1 MYIKKIIIK
10 NFKCFKDFSF
20 EPNKYM
26 NILVGDNNEG
36 KSTIL
41 EAIHLCL
48 TGIFR
53 GKYLRNNL
61 TQDIFNNEIVN
72 NYIEEVR
79 INKNI
84 TLPEML
90 IELYFEEA
98 DPILNGMENSQNK
111 NEACISLCVK
121 FDARY
126 QEEYQILKEKEEI
139 VTLPIEYYK
148 IDWKNSADKDITA
161 RTIPIKSI
169 LIDTS
174 DSNNRNGSDNC
185 IARIVKDKL
194 EEKEIIDISQA
205 YRKIRDIFIKDK
217 TIESINARLSEE
229 SHFMNNTI
237 EIDVEMLNR
246 NDWEKA
252 IITKI
257 NEIPFDYIGKG
268 EQSSLKIELSLTNK
282 RTENSGILLIEE
294 PENHLTHAKLNK
306 LINDISNL
314 GKEKQIFITTHS
326 SFVANKLGIEN
337 LELLNNKLLT
347 KFEKLTEDTR
357 KFFIKKPGYDT
368 LRFLLCKKAILVE
381 GDADE
386 LILQKAYLT
395 KNKKLPIEDEI
406 DVISVGTTFLRFLE
420 LADLL
425 KKETV
430 VVTDN
435 DGDIEVL
442 EKKYKNYIK
451 LNQKEYVKICYDKET
466 HINQGTLKKDNG
478 NFNYDTLEPCMVRVN
493 NLNTLNKILKQGFL
507 TEDELIKYM
516 VNNKTECALE
526 IFESNENINYPRYIE
541 EAIKQ

>member
-20 EPNKYM
+20 ELNKHM

-72 NYIEEVR
+72 NYIEDVE
-79 INKNI
+79 INKNV

-90 IELYFEEA
+90 IELYFEDA

-121 FDARY
+121 FDTRY

-174 DSNNRNGSDNC
+174 DANIRNGSDNC

-205 YRKIRDIFIKDK
+205 YRKIRDIFIKDS
-217 TIESINARLSEE
+217 TIKSINTRLSEE
-229 SHFMNNTI
+229 SHFLDNTI

-257 NEIPFDYIGKG
+257 NEVPFDYIGKG

-282 RTENSGILLIEE
+282 RAENSGILLIEE
-294 PENHLTHAKLNK
+294 PENHLTYAKLNK
-306 LINDISNL
+306 LINDISKL

-347 KFEKLTEDTR
+347 KFENLTEDTK

-386 LILQKAYLT
+386 LIIQKAYFD
-395 KNKKLPIEDEI
+395 KHKKLPIEDEI
-406 DVISVGTTFLRFLE
+406 EVISVGTTFLRFLE

-435 DGDIEVL
+435 DGDIEAL

-451 LNQKEYVKICYDKET
+451 LNKKEYVEICYDKET
-466 HINQGTLKKDNG
+466 HINQGMLKKNNG
-478 NFNYDTLEPCMVRVN
+478 NFNYDTLEPCMVRAN
-493 NLNTLNKILKQGFL
+493 NLKTLNKILKQDFQ

-526 IFESNENINYPRYIE
+526 IFESNENINYPIYIE
-541 EAIKQ
+541 EAIK

>member
-1 MYIKKIIIK
+1 MVVNFIINLIDAKTMMYIKKIIIK

-20 EPNKYM
+20 ELNKHM

-72 NYIEEVR
+72 NYIEDIK
-79 INKNI
+79 INKNV

-90 IELYFEEA
+90 IELYFEDA

-121 FDARY
+121 FDTRY

-169 LIDTS
+169 
-174 DSNNRNGSDNC
+174 
-185 IARIVKDKL
+185 
-194 EEKEIIDISQA
+194 
-205 YRKIRDIFIKDK
+205 FIKDS
-217 TIESINARLSEE
+217 TIKSINTRLSEE
-229 SHFMNNTI
+229 SHFLDNTI

-268 EQSSLKIELSLTNK
+268 EQASLKIELSLTNK
-282 RTENSGILLIEE
+282 RAENSGILLIEE
-294 PENHLTHAKLNK
+294 PENHLTYAKLNK
-306 LINDISNL
+306 LINDISKL
-314 GKEKQIFITTHS
+314 EKEKQIFITTHS

-347 KFEKLTEDTR
+347 KFENLTEDTR

-368 LRFLLCKKAILVE
+368 LRFLLCKKAIL
-381 GDADE
+381 
-386 LILQKAYLT
+386 
-395 KNKKLPIEDEI
+395 
-406 DVISVGTTFLRFLE
+406 VGTTFLRFLE

-435 DGDIEVL
+435 DGDIEAL
-442 EKKYKNYIK
+442 EKKYKNYIR
-451 LNQKEYVKICYDKET
+451 LNQKEYVEICYDKET
-466 HINQGTLKKDNG
+466 HQ
-478 NFNYDTLEPCMVRVN
+478 
-493 NLNTLNKILKQGFL
+493 KI
-507 TEDELIKYM
+507 
-516 VNNKTECALE
+516 
-526 IFESNENINYPRYIE
+526 
-541 EAIKQ
+541 

>member
-20 EPNKYM
+20 ELNKHM

-72 NYIEEVR
+72 NYIEDVK
-79 INKNI
+79 INKNV

-90 IELYFEEA
+90 IELYFEDA

-121 FDARY
+121 FDTRY
-126 QEEYQILKEKEEI
+126 QEEYQILKEKEDI

-174 DSNNRNGSDNC
+174 DANIRNGSDNC

-205 YRKIRDIFIKDK
+205 YRKIRDIFIKDS
-217 TIESINARLSEE
+217 TIKSINTRLSEE
-229 SHFMNNTI
+229 SHFLDNTI

-268 EQSSLKIELSLTNK
+268 EQASLKIELSLTNK
-282 RTENSGILLIEE
+282 RAENSGILLIEE
-294 PENHLTHAKLNK
+294 PENHLTYAKLNK
-306 LINDISNL
+306 LINDISKL

-347 KFEKLTEDTR
+347 KFENLTEDTR

-386 LILQKAYLT
+386 LIIQKAYFD
-395 KNKKLPIEDEI
+395 KHKKLPIEDEI
-406 DVISVGTTFLRFLE
+406 EVISVGTTFLRFLE

-435 DGDIEVL
+435 DGDIETL

-451 LNQKEYVKICYDKET
+451 LNKKEYVEICYDKET
-466 HINQGTLKKDNG
+466 HVNQGMLKKNNG
-478 NFNYDTLEPCMVRVN
+478 NFNYDTLEPCMVRAN
-493 NLNTLNKILKQGFL
+493 NLKTLNKILKQDFQ

-526 IFESNENINYPRYIE
+526 I
-541 EAIKQ
+541 

>member
-20 EPNKYM
+20 ELNKHM

-72 NYIEEVR
+72 NYIEDVK
-79 INKNI
+79 INKHV

-90 IELYFEEA
+90 IELYFEDA

-121 FDARY
+121 FDTRY

-174 DSNNRNGSDNC
+174 DANIRNGSDNC

-205 YRKIRDIFIKDK
+205 YRKIRDIFIKDS
-217 TIESINARLSEE
+217 TIKSINTRLSEE
-229 SHFMNNTI
+229 SHFLDNTI

-282 RTENSGILLIEE
+282 RAENSGILLIEE

-306 LINDISNL
+306 LINDISKL

-347 KFEKLTEDTR
+347 KFENLTEDTR

-368 LRFLLCKKAILVE
+368 LRFLLYKKAILVE

-386 LILQKAYLT
+386 LIIQKAYFD
-395 KNKKLPIEDEI
+395 KHKKLPIEDEI
-406 DVISVGTTFLRFLE
+406 EVISVGTTFLRFLE

-425 KKETV
+425 KRETV

-435 DGDIEVL
+435 DGDIETL

-451 LNQKEYVKICYDKET
+451 LNQKEYVEICYDKET
-466 HINQGTLKKDNG
+466 HINQGTLKKSNG
-478 NFNYDTLEPCMVRVN
+478 NFNYDTLEPCMVRAN
-493 NLNTLNKILKQGFL
+493 NLKTLNKILKQDFQ

-526 IFESNENINYPRYIE
+526 IFESNENINYPIYIE
-541 EAIKQ
+541 EAIK

>member
-20 EPNKYM
+20 ELNKHM

-53 GKYLRNNL
+53 EKYLRNNL

-72 NYIEEVR
+72 NYIEDVK
-79 INKNI
+79 INKNV

-90 IELYFEEA
+90 IELYFEDA

-121 FDARY
+121 FDTRY
-126 QEEYQILKEKEEI
+126 QEEYQILKEKEDI

-174 DSNNRNGSDNC
+174 DANIRNGSDNC

-205 YRKIRDIFIKDK
+205 YRKIRDIFIKDS
-217 TIESINARLSEE
+217 TIKSINTRLSEE
-229 SHFMNNTI
+229 SHFLDNTI

-257 NEIPFDYIGKG
+257 NEVPFDYIGKG

-282 RTENSGILLIEE
+282 RAENSGILLIEE
-294 PENHLTHAKLNK
+294 PENHLTYAKLNK
-306 LINDISNL
+306 LINDISKL

-347 KFEKLTEDTR
+347 KFENLTEDTR

-386 LILQKAYLT
+386 LIIQKAYFD
-395 KNKKLPIEDEI
+395 KHKKLPIEDEI
-406 DVISVGTTFLRFLE
+406 EVISVGTTFLRFLE

-435 DGDIEVL
+435 DGDIEAL

-451 LNQKEYVKICYDKET
+451 LNKKEYVEICYDKET
-466 HINQGTLKKDNG
+466 HVNQGMLKKNNG
-478 NFNYDTLEPCMVRVN
+478 NFNYDTLEPCMVRAN
-493 NLNTLNKILKQGFL
+493 NLKTLNKILKQDFQ

-526 IFESNENINYPRYIE
+526 IFESNENINYPIYIE
-541 EAIKQ
+541 EAIK

>member
-20 EPNKYM
+20 ELNKHM

-72 NYIEEVR
+72 NYIEDVE
-79 INKNI
+79 INKNV

-90 IELYFEEA
+90 IELYFEDA

-121 FDARY
+121 FDTRY

-148 IDWKNSADKDITA
+148 IDWKNSADKDITT

-174 DSNNRNGSDNC
+174 DANIRNGSDNC

-205 YRKIRDIFIKDK
+205 YRKIRDIFIKDS
-217 TIESINARLSEE
+217 TIKSINTRLSEE
-229 SHFMNNTI
+229 SHFLDNTI

-257 NEIPFDYIGKG
+257 NEVPFDYIGKG

-282 RTENSGILLIEE
+282 RAENSGILLIEE
-294 PENHLTHAKLNK
+294 PENHLTYAKLNK
-306 LINDISNL
+306 LINDISKL

-347 KFEKLTEDTR
+347 KFENLTEDTR

-386 LILQKAYLT
+386 LIIQKAYFD
-395 KNKKLPIEDEI
+395 KHKKLPIEDEI
-406 DVISVGTTFLRFLE
+406 EVISVGTTFLRFLE

-435 DGDIEVL
+435 DGDIEAL

-451 LNQKEYVKICYDKET
+451 LNKKEYVEICYDKET
-466 HINQGTLKKDNG
+466 HVNQGMLKKNNG
-478 NFNYDTLEPCMVRVN
+478 NFNYDTLEPCMVRAN
-493 NLNTLNKILKQGFL
+493 NLKTLNKILKQDFQ

-526 IFESNENINYPRYIE
+526 IFESNENINYPIYIE

>member
-20 EPNKYM
+20 ELNKHM

-41 EAIHLCL
+41 EAIHICL

-72 NYIEEVR
+72 NYIEDVK
-79 INKNI
+79 INKNV

-90 IELYFEEA
+90 IELYFEDA

-121 FDARY
+121 FDTRY
-126 QEEYQILKEKEEI
+126 QEEYQILKEKEDI

-174 DSNNRNGSDNC
+174 DANIRNGSDNC

-205 YRKIRDIFIKDK
+205 YRKIRDIFIKDS
-217 TIESINARLSEE
+217 TIKSINTRLSEE
-229 SHFMNNTI
+229 SHFLDNTI

-268 EQSSLKIELSLTNK
+268 EQASLKIELSLTNK
-282 RTENSGILLIEE
+282 RAENSGILLIEE
-294 PENHLTHAKLNK
+294 PENHLTYAKLNK
-306 LINDISNL
+306 LINDISKL

-347 KFEKLTEDTR
+347 KFENLTEDTR

-386 LILQKAYLT
+386 LIIQKAYFD
-395 KNKKLPIEDEI
+395 KHKKLPIEDEI
-406 DVISVGTTFLRFLE
+406 EVISVGTTFLRFLE

-435 DGDIEVL
+435 DGDIETL

-451 LNQKEYVKICYDKET
+451 LNKKEYVEICYDKET
-466 HINQGTLKKDNG
+466 HVNQGMLKKNNG
-478 NFNYDTLEPCMVRVN
+478 NFNYDTLEPCMVRAN
-493 NLNTLNKILKQGFL
+493 NLKTLNKILKQDFQ

-526 IFESNENINYPRYIE
+526 IFESNENINYPIYIE
-541 EAIKQ
+541 EAIK

>member
-20 EPNKYM
+20 ELNKHM

-72 NYIEEVR
+72 NYIEDVE
-79 INKNI
+79 INKNV

-90 IELYFEEA
+90 IELYFEDA

-121 FDARY
+121 FDTRY

-174 DSNNRNGSDNC
+174 DANIRNGSDNC

-194 EEKEIIDISQA
+194 EEKEIIDISQT
-205 YRKIRDIFIKDK
+205 YRKIRDIFIKDS
-217 TIESINARLSEE
+217 TIKSINTRLSEE
-229 SHFMNNTI
+229 SHFLDNTI

-257 NEIPFDYIGKG
+257 NEVPFDYIGKG

-282 RTENSGILLIEE
+282 RAENSGILLIEE
-294 PENHLTHAKLNK
+294 PENHLTYAKLNK
-306 LINDISNL
+306 LINDISKL

-347 KFEKLTEDTR
+347 KFENLTEDTR

-386 LILQKAYLT
+386 LIIQKAYFD
-395 KNKKLPIEDEI
+395 KHKKLPIEDEI
-406 DVISVGTTFLRFLE
+406 EVISVGTTFLRFLE

-435 DGDIEVL
+435 DGDIEAL

-451 LNQKEYVKICYDKET
+451 LNKKEYVEICYDKET
-466 HINQGTLKKDNG
+466 HVNQGMLKKNNG
-478 NFNYDTLEPCMVRVN
+478 NFNYDTLEPCMVRAN
-493 NLNTLNKILKQGFL
+493 NLKTLNKILKQDFQ

-526 IFESNENINYPRYIE
+526 IFESNENINYPIYIE
-541 EAIKQ
+541 ESIK

>member
-1 MYIKKIIIK
+1 MHIKKIIIK
-10 NFKCFKDFSF
+10 NFKCFKLFSF
-20 EPNKYM
+20 EPNKHM

-53 GKYLRNNL
+53 GKYLKNNL

-72 NYIEEVR
+72 KYIEEVK
-79 INKNI
+79 INKNV

-90 IELYFEEA
+90 IELYFENA

-121 FDARY
+121 FDNKY

-169 LIDTS
+169 IIDTS
-174 DSNNRNGSDNC
+174 DSNIRNGSDNC

-205 YRKIRDIFIKDK
+205 YRKIRDIFIKDN
-217 TIESINARLSEE
+217 TIKSINTRLSKE

-282 RTENSGILLIEE
+282 RAENSGILLIEE

-306 LINDISNL
+306 LINDISDL

-347 KFEKLTEDTR
+347 KFENLTEDTR
-357 KFFIKKPGYDT
+357 NFFIKKPGYDT

-386 LILQKAYLT
+386 LIIQKAYFD
-395 KNKKLPIEDEI
+395 KYERLPIEDEK
-406 DVISVGTTFLRFLE
+406 DVISIGTTFLRFLE

-425 KKETV
+425 EKETV

-435 DGDIEVL
+435 DGDIDAL
-442 EKKYKNYIK
+442 EKKYENYIK
-451 LNQKEYVKICYDKET
+451 KNKKQYIKICYDIDT
-466 HINQGTLKKDNG
+466 HINQGGLKSKNG
-478 NFNYDTLEPCMVRVN
+478 NFNYDTLEPCIVRAN
-493 NLNTLNKILKQGFL
+493 NLQTLSKILKKDFQ
-507 TEDELIKYM
+507 TEDDLIKYM
-516 VNNKTECALE
+516 VNNKTECALT
-526 IFESNENINYPRYIE
+526 IFESDIKLNYPTYIE
-541 EAIKQ
+541 EAIK

>member
-20 EPNKYM
+20 ELNKHM

-72 NYIEEVR
+72 NYIEDVK
-79 INKNI
+79 INKNV

-90 IELYFEEA
+90 IELYFEDA

-121 FDARY
+121 FDTRY
-126 QEEYQILKEKEEI
+126 QEEYQILKEKEDI

-174 DSNNRNGSDNC
+174 DANIRNGSDNC

-205 YRKIRDIFIKDK
+205 YRKIRDIFIKDS
-217 TIESINARLSEE
+217 TIKSINTRLSEE
-229 SHFMNNTI
+229 SHFLDNTI

-252 IITKI
+252 IIAKI
-257 NEIPFDYIGKG
+257 NEVPFDYIGKG

-282 RTENSGILLIEE
+282 RAENSGILLIEE
-294 PENHLTHAKLNK
+294 PENHLTYAKLNK
-306 LINDISNL
+306 LINDISKL

-347 KFEKLTEDTR
+347 KFENLTEDTG

-386 LILQKAYLT
+386 LIIQKAYFD
-395 KNKKLPIEDEI
+395 KHKKLPIEDEI
-406 DVISVGTTFLRFLE
+406 EVISVGTTFLRFLE

-435 DGDIEVL
+435 DGDIEAL

-451 LNQKEYVKICYDKET
+451 LNKKEYVEICYDKET
-466 HINQGTLKKDNG
+466 HVNQGMLKKNNG
-478 NFNYDTLEPCMVRVN
+478 NFNYDTLEPCMVRAN
-493 NLNTLNKILKQGFL
+493 NLKTLNKILKQDFQ

-526 IFESNENINYPRYIE
+526 IFESNENINYPIYIE
-541 EAIKQ
+541 EAIK

>member
-20 EPNKYM
+20 ELNKHM

-72 NYIEEVR
+72 NYIEDVK
-79 INKNI
+79 INKHV

-90 IELYFEEA
+90 IELYFEDA

-121 FDARY
+121 FDTRY

-174 DSNNRNGSDNC
+174 DANIRNGSDNC

-205 YRKIRDIFIKDK
+205 YRKIRDIFIKDS
-217 TIESINARLSEE
+217 TIKSINTRLSEE
-229 SHFMNNTI
+229 SHFLDNTI

-282 RTENSGILLIEE
+282 RAENSGILLIEE

-306 LINDISNL
+306 LINDISKL

-347 KFEKLTEDTR
+347 KFENLTEDTR

-386 LILQKAYLT
+386 LIIQKAYFD
-395 KNKKLPIEDEI
+395 KHKKLPIEDEI
-406 DVISVGTTFLRFLE
+406 EVISVGTTFLRFLE

-425 KKETV
+425 KRETV

-435 DGDIEVL
+435 DGDIEAL

-451 LNQKEYVKICYDKET
+451 LNQKEYVEICYDKET
-466 HINQGTLKKDNG
+466 HINQGTLKKSNG
-478 NFNYDTLEPCMVRVN
+478 NFNYDTLEPCMVRAN
-493 NLNTLNKILKQGFL
+493 NLKTLNKILKQDFQ

-526 IFESNENINYPRYIE
+526 IFESNENINYPIYIE
-541 EAIKQ
+541 EAIK

>member
-20 EPNKYM
+20 ELNKHM

-72 NYIEEVR
+72 NYIEDVK
-79 INKNI
+79 INKNV

-90 IELYFEEA
+90 IELYFEDA

-121 FDARY
+121 FDTRY
-126 QEEYQILKEKEEI
+126 QEEYQILKEKEDI
-139 VTLPIEYYK
+139 LTLPIEYYK

-174 DSNNRNGSDNC
+174 DANIRNGSDNC

-205 YRKIRDIFIKDK
+205 YRKIRDIFIKDS
-217 TIESINARLSEE
+217 TIKSINTRLSEE
-229 SHFMNNTI
+229 SHFLDNTI

-268 EQSSLKIELSLTNK
+268 EQASLKIELSLTNK
-282 RTENSGILLIEE
+282 RAENSGILLIEE
-294 PENHLTHAKLNK
+294 PENHLTYAKLNK
-306 LINDISNL
+306 LINDISKL

-347 KFEKLTEDTR
+347 KFENLTEDTR

-386 LILQKAYLT
+386 LIIQKAYFD
-395 KNKKLPIEDEI
+395 KHKKLPIEDEI
-406 DVISVGTTFLRFLE
+406 EVISVGTTFLRFLE

-435 DGDIEVL
+435 DGDIETL

-451 LNQKEYVKICYDKET
+451 LNKKEYVEICYDKET
-466 HINQGTLKKDNG
+466 HVNQGMLKKNNG
-478 NFNYDTLEPCMVRVN
+478 NFNYDTLEPCMVRAN
-493 NLNTLNKILKQGFL
+493 NLKTLNKILKQDFQ

-526 IFESNENINYPRYIE
+526 IFESNENINYPIYIE
-541 EAIKQ
+541 EAIK

>member
-10 NFKCFKDFSF
+10 NFKCFKSFSF
-20 EPNKYM
+20 EPNKHI

-48 TGIFR
+48 TGVFR

-72 NYIEEVR
+72 NYIADVKVNR
-79 INKNI
+79 GV

-98 DPILNGMENSQNK
+98 DPMLNGMENSQNK

-121 FDARY
+121 FDTKY

-148 IDWKNSADKDITA
+148 IDWKNSADKDITS

-174 DSNNRNGSDNC
+174 DSNVRNGSDNC

-205 YRKIRDIFIKDK
+205 YRKVRDIFIKDN
-217 TIESINARLSEE
+217 TIKLINTRLSEE
-229 SHFMNNTI
+229 SHFMDNTI

-282 RTENSGILLIEE
+282 RAEKSGVLLIEE

-337 LELLNNKLLT
+337 LELLNNNLLT
-347 KFEKLTEDTR
+347 KFENLTDDTR
-357 KFFIKKPGYDT
+357 KFFIKKPGYNT

-386 LILQKAYLT
+386 LILQKAYFD
-395 KNKKLPIEDEI
+395 KHKKLPIDDEI
-406 DVISVGTTFLRFLE
+406 DVISVGTTSLRFLE
-420 LADLL
+420 LAGLL
-425 KKETV
+425 RKETV

-435 DGDIEVL
+435 DGDIEAL
-442 EKKYKNYIK
+442 EKKYANYINGNK
-451 LNQKEYVKICYDKET
+451 KQYIKICYDIDT
-466 HINQGTLKKDNG
+466 HINQGELKAKSG
-478 NFNYDTLEPCMVRVN
+478 NFNYDTLEPCMVRAN
-493 NLNTLNKILKQGFL
+493 NLQTLNKILKKNFQ
-507 TEDELIKYM
+507 TEDDLIKYM
-516 VNNKTECALE
+516 VNNKTECALT
-526 IFESNENINYPRYIE
+526 IFESNMNLNYPTYIE
-541 EAIKQ
+541 EAIK

>member
-20 EPNKYM
+20 ELNKHM

-72 NYIEEVR
+72 NYIEDVK
-79 INKNI
+79 INKNV

-90 IELYFEEA
+90 IELYFEDA

-121 FDARY
+121 FDTRY
-126 QEEYQILKEKEEI
+126 QEEYQILKEKEDI

-174 DSNNRNGSDNC
+174 DANIRNGSDNC

-205 YRKIRDIFIKDK
+205 YRKIRDIFIKDS
-217 TIESINARLSEE
+217 TIKSINTRLSEE
-229 SHFMNNTI
+229 SHFLDNTI

-268 EQSSLKIELSLTNK
+268 EQASLKIELSLTNK
-282 RTENSGILLIEE
+282 RAENSGILLIEE
-294 PENHLTHAKLNK
+294 PENHLTYAKLNK
-306 LINDISNL
+306 LINDISKL

-347 KFEKLTEDTR
+347 KFENLTEDTR

-386 LILQKAYLT
+386 LIIQKAYFD
-395 KNKKLPIEDEI
+395 KHKKLPIEDEI
-406 DVISVGTTFLRFLE
+406 EVISVGTTFLRFLE

-425 KKETV
+425 KKEAV

-435 DGDIEVL
+435 DGDIEAL

-451 LNQKEYVKICYDKET
+451 LNKKEYVEICYDKET
-466 HINQGTLKKDNG
+466 HVNQGMLKKNNG
-478 NFNYDTLEPCMVRVN
+478 NFNYDTLEPCMVRAN
-493 NLNTLNKILKQGFL
+493 NLKTLNKILKQDFQ

-526 IFESNENINYPRYIE
+526 IFESNENINYPIYIE
-541 EAIKQ
+541 EAIK

>member
-20 EPNKYM
+20 ELNKHM

-72 NYIEEVR
+72 NYIEDVK
-79 INKNI
+79 INKNV

-90 IELYFEEA
+90 IELYFEDA

-121 FDARY
+121 FDTRY
-126 QEEYQILKEKEEI
+126 QEEYQILKEKEDI

-174 DSNNRNGSDNC
+174 DANIRNESDNC

-205 YRKIRDIFIKDK
+205 YRKIRDIFIKDS
-217 TIESINARLSEE
+217 TIKSINTRLSEE
-229 SHFMNNTI
+229 SHFLDNTI

-257 NEIPFDYIGKG
+257 NEVPFDYIGKG

-282 RTENSGILLIEE
+282 RAENSGILLIEE
-294 PENHLTHAKLNK
+294 PENHLTYAKLNK
-306 LINDISNL
+306 LINDISKL

-347 KFEKLTEDTR
+347 KFENLTEDTR

-386 LILQKAYLT
+386 LIIQKAYFD
-395 KNKKLPIEDEI
+395 KHKKLPIEDEI
-406 DVISVGTTFLRFLE
+406 EVISVGTTFLRFLE

-435 DGDIEVL
+435 DGDIEAL

-451 LNQKEYVKICYDKET
+451 LNKKEYVEICYDKET
-466 HINQGTLKKDNG
+466 HVNQGMLKKNNG
-478 NFNYDTLEPCMVRVN
+478 NFNYDTLEPCMVRAN
-493 NLNTLNKILKQGFL
+493 NLKTLNKILKQDFQ

-526 IFESNENINYPRYIE
+526 IFESNENINYPIYIE
-541 EAIKQ
+541 EAIK

>member
-20 EPNKYM
+20 ELNKHM

-72 NYIEEVR
+72 NYIEDVE
-79 INKNI
+79 INKNV

-90 IELYFEEA
+90 IELYFEDA

-121 FDARY
+121 FDTRY

-148 IDWKNSADKDITA
+148 IDWKNSADKDITT

-174 DSNNRNGSDNC
+174 DANIRNGSDNC

-205 YRKIRDIFIKDK
+205 YRKIRDIFIKDS
-217 TIESINARLSEE
+217 TIKSINTRLSEE
-229 SHFMNNTI
+229 SHFLDNTI

-257 NEIPFDYIGKG
+257 NEVPFDYIGKG

-282 RTENSGILLIEE
+282 RAENSGILLIEE
-294 PENHLTHAKLNK
+294 PENHLTYAKLNK
-306 LINDISNL
+306 LINDISKL

-347 KFEKLTEDTR
+347 KFENLTEDTR

-386 LILQKAYLT
+386 LIIQKAYFD
-395 KNKKLPIEDEI
+395 KHKKLPIEDEI
-406 DVISVGTTFLRFLE
+406 EVISVGTTFLRFLE

-425 KKETV
+425 KKKTV

-435 DGDIEVL
+435 DGDIEAL

-451 LNQKEYVKICYDKET
+451 LNKKEYVEICYDKET
-466 HINQGTLKKDNG
+466 HVNQGMLKKNNG
-478 NFNYDTLEPCMVRVN
+478 NFNYDTLEPCMVRAN
-493 NLNTLNKILKQGFL
+493 NLKTLNKILKQDFQ

-526 IFESNENINYPRYIE
+526 IFESNENINYPIYIE
-541 EAIKQ
+541 EAIK

>member
-1 MYIKKIIIK
+1 MHIKKIIIK
-10 NFKCFKDFSF
+10 NFKCFKLFSF
-20 EPNKYM
+20 EPNKHM

-53 GKYLRNNL
+53 GKYLKNNL

-72 NYIEEVR
+72 KYIEEVK
-79 INKNI
+79 INKNV

-90 IELYFEEA
+90 IELYFENA

-121 FDARY
+121 FDNKY

-169 LIDTS
+169 IIDTS
-174 DSNNRNGSDNC
+174 DSNIRNGSDNC

-205 YRKIRDIFIKDK
+205 YRKIRDIFIKDN
-217 TIESINARLSEE
+217 TIKSINTRLSKE

-246 NDWEKA
+246 NDWEKS

-282 RTENSGILLIEE
+282 RAENSGILLIEE

-306 LINDISNL
+306 LINDISDL

-347 KFEKLTEDTR
+347 KFENLTEDTR
-357 KFFIKKPGYDT
+357 NFFIKKPGYDT

-386 LILQKAYLT
+386 LIIQKAYFD
-395 KNKKLPIEDEI
+395 KYERLPIEDEK
-406 DVISVGTTFLRFLE
+406 DVISIGTTFLRFLE

-425 KKETV
+425 EKETV

-435 DGDIEVL
+435 DGDIDAL
-442 EKKYKNYIK
+442 EKKYENYIK
-451 LNQKEYVKICYDKET
+451 KNKKQYIKICYDIDT
-466 HINQGTLKKDNG
+466 HINQGGLKSKNG
-478 NFNYDTLEPCMVRVN
+478 NFNYDTLEPCLVRAN
-493 NLNTLNKILKQGFL
+493 NLQTLNIILKKDFQ
-507 TEDELIKYM
+507 TKDDLIKYM
-516 VNNKTECALE
+516 VNNKTECALT
-526 IFESNENINYPRYIE
+526 IFESDIKLNYPTYIE
-541 EAIKQ
+541 EAIK

>member
-1 MYIKKIIIK
+1 MYIKKIIIR
-10 NFKCFKDFSF
+10 NFKCFKNFSF
-20 EPNKYM
+20 EPNKHM

-48 TGIFR
+48 TGVFR

-61 TQDIFNNEIVN
+61 TQDIFCNEIVN
-72 NYIEEVR
+72 NYITDVKE
-79 INKNI
+79 NKDA

-90 IELYFEEA
+90 IELYFEDA
-98 DPILNGMENSQNK
+98 DPMLSGMENSQNK
-111 NEACISLCVK
+111 NEACVSLCVK
-121 FDARY
+121 FDNKY

-148 IDWKNSADKDITA
+148 IEWRNSADKDITT

-174 DSNNRNGSDNC
+174 DSNARNGSDNC

-205 YRKIRDIFIKDK
+205 YRKVRDIFIKDD
-217 TIESINARLSEE
+217 TIKSINERLSQE
-229 SHFMNNTI
+229 SHFMDNTI

-257 NEIPFDYIGKG
+257 NTVPFDYIGKG

-282 RTENSGILLIEE
+282 RAENSGILLLEE

-306 LINDISNL
+306 LISDISDF

-326 SFVANKLGIEN
+326 SFVANKLGLEN
-337 LELLNNKLLT
+337 LELINNKLIT
-347 KFEKLTEDTR
+347 KFENLTDDTK
-357 KFFIKKPGYDT
+357 KFFTKKPGYDT
-368 LRFLLCKKAILVE
+368 LRFLLCKKAVLVE

-386 LILQKAYLT
+386 LILQKAYY
-395 KNKKLPIEDEI
+395 NKYNKLPIEDEI

-425 KKETV
+425 EKETIL
-430 VVTDN
+430 VTDN
-435 DGDIEVL
+435 DGDIEAL
-442 EKKYKNYIK
+442 ENKYENYIGK
-451 LNQKEYVKICYDKET
+451 NQKQYIKICYDKVI
-466 HINQGTLKKDNG
+466 HINQGELKSKNG
-478 NFNYDTLEPCMVRVN
+478 NFNYDTLEPCMVRAN
-493 NLNTLNKILKQGFL
+493 SLQTLNTILNENFK
-507 TEDELIKYM
+507 TEDDLIKYM
-516 VNNKTECALE
+516 VNNKTKCALK
-526 IFESNENINYPRYIE
+526 IFESDIILNYPTYIE
-541 EAIKQ
+541 EAIQ

>member
-1 MYIKKIIIK
+1 M
-10 NFKCFKDFSF
+10 
-20 EPNKYM
+20 
-26 NILVGDNNEG
+26 
-36 KSTIL
+36 
-41 EAIHLCL
+41 
-48 TGIFR
+48 
-53 GKYLRNNL
+53 RNNL

-72 NYIEEVR
+72 NYIEDVK
-79 INKNI
+79 INKNV

-90 IELYFEEA
+90 IELYFEDA

-121 FDARY
+121 FDTRY

-169 LIDTS
+169 
-174 DSNNRNGSDNC
+174 
-185 IARIVKDKL
+185 
-194 EEKEIIDISQA
+194 
-205 YRKIRDIFIKDK
+205 FIKDS
-217 TIESINARLSEE
+217 TIKSINTRLSEE
-229 SHFMNNTI
+229 SHFLDNTI

-268 EQSSLKIELSLTNK
+268 EQASLKIELSLTNK
-282 RTENSGILLIEE
+282 RAENSGILLIEE
-294 PENHLTHAKLNK
+294 PENHLTYAKLNK
-306 LINDISNL
+306 LINDISKL
-314 GKEKQIFITTHS
+314 EKEKQIFITTHS

-347 KFEKLTEDTR
+347 KFENLTEDTR

-386 LILQKAYLT
+386 LIIQKAYFD
-395 KNKKLPIEDEI
+395 KHKRLPIEDEI
-406 DVISVGTTFLRFLE
+406 EVISVGTTFLRFLE

-435 DGDIEVL
+435 DGDIEAL
-442 EKKYKNYIK
+442 EKKYKNYIR
-451 LNQKEYVKICYDKET
+451 LNQKEYVEICYDKET
-466 HINQGTLKKDNG
+466 HQ
-478 NFNYDTLEPCMVRVN
+478 
-493 NLNTLNKILKQGFL
+493 KI
-507 TEDELIKYM
+507 
-516 VNNKTECALE
+516 
-526 IFESNENINYPRYIE
+526 
-541 EAIKQ
+541 

>member
-20 EPNKYM
+20 ELNKHM

-72 NYIEEVR
+72 NYIEDVK
-79 INKNI
+79 INKHV

-90 IELYFEEA
+90 IELYFEDA

-121 FDARY
+121 FDTRY

-174 DSNNRNGSDNC
+174 DANIRNGSDNC

-205 YRKIRDIFIKDK
+205 YRKIRDIFIKDS
-217 TIESINARLSEE
+217 TIKSINTRLSEE
-229 SHFMNNTI
+229 SHFLDNTI

-282 RTENSGILLIEE
+282 RAENSGILLIEE

-306 LINDISNL
+306 LINDISKL

-347 KFEKLTEDTR
+347 KFENLTEDTR

-386 LILQKAYLT
+386 LIIQKAYFD
-395 KNKKLPIEDEI
+395 KHKKLPIEDEI
-406 DVISVGTTFLRFLE
+406 EVISVGTTFLRFLE

-425 KKETV
+425 KRETV

-435 DGDIEVL
+435 DGDIETL

-451 LNQKEYVKICYDKET
+451 LNQKEYVEICYDKET
-466 HINQGTLKKDNG
+466 HINQGTLKKNDG
-478 NFNYDTLEPCMVRVN
+478 NFNYDTLEPCMVRAN
-493 NLNTLNKILKQGFL
+493 NLKTLNKILKQDFQ

-526 IFESNENINYPRYIE
+526 IFESNENINYPIYIE
-541 EAIKQ
+541 EAIK

>member
-1 MYIKKIIIK
+1 MYIKKIIIR
-10 NFKCFKDFSF
+10 NFKCFKNFSF
-20 EPNKYM
+20 EPNKHM

-48 TGIFR
+48 TGVFR

-61 TQDIFNNEIVN
+61 TQDIFCNEIVN
-72 NYIEEVR
+72 NYITDVKE
-79 INKNI
+79 NKDA

-90 IELYFEEA
+90 IELYFEDA
-98 DPILNGMENSQNK
+98 DPMLSGMENSQNK
-111 NEACISLCVK
+111 NEACVSLCVK
-121 FDARY
+121 FDNKY

-148 IDWKNSADKDITA
+148 IEWRNSADKDITT

-174 DSNNRNGSDNC
+174 DSNARNGSDNC

-205 YRKIRDIFIKDK
+205 YRKVRDIFIKDD
-217 TIESINARLSEE
+217 TIKSINERLSEE
-229 SHFMNNTI
+229 SHFMDNTI

-257 NEIPFDYIGKG
+257 NTVPFDYIGKG

-282 RTENSGILLIEE
+282 RAENSGILLIEE

-337 LELLNNKLLT
+337 LELLNSKLLT
-347 KFEKLTEDTR
+347 KFENLTDNTK

-368 LRFLLCKKAILVE
+368 LRFLLCKKALLVE
-381 GDADE
+381 GDSDE
-386 LILQKAYLT
+386 LILQKAYID
-395 KNKKLPIEDEI
+395 KYGKLPIDDEI
-406 DVISVGTTFLRFLE
+406 DVISIGTTFLRFLE

-425 KKETV
+425 RKETV

-435 DGDIEVL
+435 DGDIDAL
-442 EKKYKNYIK
+442 EKKYENYINENK
-451 LNQKEYVKICYDKET
+451 KQYIKICYDIDT
-466 HINQGTLKKDNG
+466 HINQGDLKAKNG
-478 NFNYDTLEPCMVRVN
+478 SFNYDTLEPCMIRAN
-493 NLNTLNKILKQGFL
+493 NLQTLNKVLEKDFQ

-516 VNNKTECALE
+516 VSNKTECALK
-526 IFESNENINYPRYIE
+526 IFESGMRLNYPTYIE
-541 EAIKQ
+541 EAIK

>member
-20 EPNKYM
+20 ELNKHM

-72 NYIEEVR
+72 NYIEDVK
-79 INKNI
+79 INKNV

-90 IELYFEEA
+90 IELYFEDA

-121 FDARY
+121 FDTRY

-174 DSNNRNGSDNC
+174 DANIRNGSDNC

-205 YRKIRDIFIKDK
+205 YRKIRDIFIKDS
-217 TIESINARLSEE
+217 TIKSINTRLSEE
-229 SHFMNNTI
+229 SHFLDNTI

-268 EQSSLKIELSLTNK
+268 EQASLKIELSLTNK
-282 RTENSGILLIEE
+282 RAENSGVLLIEE
-294 PENHLTHAKLNK
+294 PENHLTYAKLNK
-306 LINDISNL
+306 LINDISKL

-347 KFEKLTEDTR
+347 KFENLTEDTR

-386 LILQKAYLT
+386 LIIQKAYFD
-395 KNKKLPIEDEI
+395 KHKKLPIEDEI
-406 DVISVGTTFLRFLE
+406 EVISVGTTFLRFLE

-435 DGDIEVL
+435 DGDIEAL
-442 EKKYKNYIK
+442 EKKYKNYIR
-451 LNQKEYVKICYDKET
+451 LNQKKYVEICYDKET
-466 HINQGTLKKDNG
+466 HINQGTLKKNNG
-478 NFNYDTLEPCMVRVN
+478 NFNYDTLEPCMVRAN
-493 NLNTLNKILKQGFL
+493 NLKTLNKILKQDFQ

-526 IFESNENINYPRYIE
+526 IFESNENINYPIYIE
-541 EAIKQ
+541 EAIK

>member
-20 EPNKYM
+20 ELNKHM

-72 NYIEEVR
+72 NYIEDVE
-79 INKNI
+79 INKNV

-90 IELYFEEA
+90 IELYFEDA

-121 FDARY
+121 FDTRY

-174 DSNNRNGSDNC
+174 DANIRNGSDNC

-205 YRKIRDIFIKDK
+205 YRKIRDIFIKDS
-217 TIESINARLSEE
+217 TIKSINTRLSEE
-229 SHFMNNTI
+229 SHFLDNTI

-282 RTENSGILLIEE
+282 RAENSGILLIEE
-294 PENHLTHAKLNK
+294 PENHLTYAKLNK
-306 LINDISNL
+306 LINDISKL

-347 KFEKLTEDTR
+347 KFENLTEDTR

-386 LILQKAYLT
+386 LIIQKAYFD
-395 KNKKLPIEDEI
+395 KHKKLPIEDEI
-406 DVISVGTTFLRFLE
+406 EVISVGTTFLRFLE

-435 DGDIEVL
+435 DGDIEAL

-451 LNQKEYVKICYDKET
+451 LNKKEYVEICYDKET
-466 HINQGTLKKDNG
+466 HVNQGMLKKNNG
-478 NFNYDTLEPCMVRVN
+478 NFNYDTLEPCMVRAN
-493 NLNTLNKILKQGFL
+493 NLKTLNKILKQDFQ

-526 IFESNENINYPRYIE
+526 IFESNENINYPIYIE
-541 EAIKQ
+541 EAIK

>member
-20 EPNKYM
+20 ELNKHM

-72 NYIEEVR
+72 NYIEDVK
-79 INKNI
+79 INKNV

-90 IELYFEEA
+90 IELYFEDA

-121 FDARY
+121 FDTRY
-126 QEEYQILKEKEEI
+126 QEEYQILKEKEDI

-161 RTIPIKSI
+161 RIIPIKSI

-174 DSNNRNGSDNC
+174 DANIRNGSDNC

-205 YRKIRDIFIKDK
+205 YRKIRDIFIKDS
-217 TIESINARLSEE
+217 TIKSINTRLSEE
-229 SHFMNNTI
+229 SHFLDNTI

-268 EQSSLKIELSLTNK
+268 EQASLKIELSLTNK
-282 RTENSGILLIEE
+282 RAENSGILLIEE
-294 PENHLTHAKLNK
+294 PENHLTYAKLNK
-306 LINDISNL
+306 LINDISKL

-347 KFEKLTEDTR
+347 KFENLTEDTR

-386 LILQKAYLT
+386 LIIQKAYFD
-395 KNKKLPIEDEI
+395 KHKKLPIEDEI
-406 DVISVGTTFLRFLE
+406 EVISVGTTFLRFLE

-435 DGDIEVL
+435 DGDIETL

-451 LNQKEYVKICYDKET
+451 LNKKEYVEICYDKET
-466 HINQGTLKKDNG
+466 HVNQGMLKKNNG
-478 NFNYDTLEPCMVRVN
+478 NFNYDTLEPCMVRAN
-493 NLNTLNKILKQGFL
+493 NLKTLNKILKQDFQ

-526 IFESNENINYPRYIE
+526 IFESNENINYPIYIE
-541 EAIKQ
+541 EAIK

>member
-20 EPNKYM
+20 ELNKHM

-72 NYIEEVR
+72 NYIEDVE
-79 INKNI
+79 INKNV

-90 IELYFEEA
+90 IELYFEDA

-121 FDARY
+121 FDTRY

-148 IDWKNSADKDITA
+148 IDWKNSADKDITT

-174 DSNNRNGSDNC
+174 DANIRNGSDNC

-205 YRKIRDIFIKDK
+205 YRKIRDIFIKDS
-217 TIESINARLSEE
+217 TIKSINTRLSEE
-229 SHFMNNTI
+229 SHFLDNTI

-257 NEIPFDYIGKG
+257 NEVPFDYIGKG

-282 RTENSGILLIEE
+282 RAENSGILLIEE
-294 PENHLTHAKLNK
+294 PENHLTYAKLNK
-306 LINDISNL
+306 LINDISKL

-347 KFEKLTEDTR
+347 KFENLTEDTR

-386 LILQKAYLT
+386 LIIQKAYFD
-395 KNKKLPIEDEI
+395 KHKKLPIEDEI
-406 DVISVGTTFLRFLE
+406 EVISVGTTFLRFLE

-435 DGDIEVL
+435 DGDIEAL

-451 LNQKEYVKICYDKET
+451 LNKKEYVEICYDKET
-466 HINQGTLKKDNG
+466 HVNQGMLKKNNG
-478 NFNYDTLEPCMVRVN
+478 NFNYDTLEPCMVRAN
-493 NLNTLNKILKQGFL
+493 NLKTLNKILKQDFQ

-526 IFESNENINYPRYIE
+526 IFESNENINYPIYIE
-541 EAIKQ
+541 EAIK

>member
-20 EPNKYM
+20 ELNKHM

-72 NYIEEVR
+72 NYIEDVE
-79 INKNI
+79 INKNV

-90 IELYFEEA
+90 IELYFEDA

-121 FDARY
+121 FDTRY

-174 DSNNRNGSDNC
+174 DANIRNGSDNC

-205 YRKIRDIFIKDK
+205 YRKIRDIFIKDS
-217 TIESINARLSEE
+217 TIKSINTRLSEE
-229 SHFMNNTI
+229 SHFLDNTI

-257 NEIPFDYIGKG
+257 NEVPFDYIGKG

-282 RTENSGILLIEE
+282 RAENSGILLIEE
-294 PENHLTHAKLNK
+294 PENHLTYAKLNK
-306 LINDISNL
+306 LINDISKL

-347 KFEKLTEDTR
+347 KFENLTEDTR

-386 LILQKAYLT
+386 LIIQKAYFD
-395 KNKKLPIEDEI
+395 KHKKLPIEDEI
-406 DVISVGTTFLRFLE
+406 EVISVGTTFLRFLE

-435 DGDIEVL
+435 DGDIEAL

-451 LNQKEYVKICYDKET
+451 LNKKEYVEICYDKET
-466 HINQGTLKKDNG
+466 HVNQGMLKKNNG
-478 NFNYDTLEPCMVRVN
+478 NFNYDTLEPCMVRAN
-493 NLNTLNKILKQGFL
+493 NLKTLNKILKQDFQ

-526 IFESNENINYPRYIE
+526 IFESNENINYPIYIE
-541 EAIKQ
+541 EAIK

>member
-1 MYIKKIIIK
+1 MYIKKIIIR
-10 NFKCFKDFSF
+10 NFKCFKNFSF
-20 EPNKYM
+20 EPNEHM

-48 TGIFR
+48 TGVFR
-53 GKYLRNNL
+53 GTYLRNNL
-61 TQDIFNNEIVN
+61 TQDIFNKEIVN
-72 NYIEEVR
+72 KYITDVKG
-79 INKNI
+79 NKHV

-90 IELYFEEA
+90 IELYFEDA
-98 DPILNGMENSQNK
+98 DPILNGMENSQNR

-121 FDARY
+121 FDNKY
-126 QEEYQILKEKEEI
+126 QEEYDVLKEKEEI

-148 IDWKNSADKDITA
+148 IEWKNAADKDITA

-174 DSNNRNGSDNC
+174 DSNVRNGSDNC

-205 YRKIRDIFIKDK
+205 YRKVRDIFIKDD
-217 TIESINARLSEE
+217 TIKSINTRLSEE

-252 IITKI
+252 IVTKI
-257 NEIPFDYIGKG
+257 NAVPFDYIGKG

-282 RTENSGILLIEE
+282 RAENSGILLLEE

-306 LINDISNL
+306 LISDISDF

-326 SFVANKLGIEN
+326 SFVANKLGLEN
-337 LELLNNKLLT
+337 LELINNKLIT
-347 KFEKLTEDTR
+347 KFENLTDDTK
-357 KFFIKKPGYDT
+357 KFFTKKPGYDT
-368 LRFLLCKKAILVE
+368 LRFLLCKKAVLVE

-386 LILQKAYLT
+386 LILQKAYY
-395 KNKKLPIEDEI
+395 NKYNKLPIEDEI

-425 KKETV
+425 EKETIL
-430 VVTDN
+430 VTDN
-435 DGDIEVL
+435 DGDIEAL
-442 EKKYKNYIK
+442 ENKYENYIGK
-451 LNQKEYVKICYDKET
+451 NQKQYIKICYDKVT
-466 HINQGTLKKDNG
+466 HINQGELKSKNG
-478 NFNYDTLEPCMVRVN
+478 NFNYDTLEPCMVRAN
-493 NLNTLNKILKQGFL
+493 SLQTLNTILNENFK
-507 TEDELIKYM
+507 TEDDLIKYM
-516 VNNKTECALE
+516 VNNKTECALK
-526 IFESNENINYPRYIE
+526 IFESDIILNYPTYIE
-541 EAIKQ
+541 EAIQ

>member
-20 EPNKYM
+20 ELNKHM

-53 GKYLRNNL
+53 GKYLKNNL

-72 NYIEEVR
+72 NYIEDVK
-79 INKNI
+79 INKNV

-90 IELYFEEA
+90 IELYFEDA

-121 FDARY
+121 FDTRY
-126 QEEYQILKEKEEI
+126 QEEYQILKEKEDI

-174 DSNNRNGSDNC
+174 DANIRNGSDNC

-205 YRKIRDIFIKDK
+205 YRKIRDIFIKDS
-217 TIESINARLSEE
+217 TIKSINTRLSEE
-229 SHFMNNTI
+229 SHFLDNTI

-268 EQSSLKIELSLTNK
+268 EQASLKIELSLTNK
-282 RTENSGILLIEE
+282 RAENSGILLIEE
-294 PENHLTHAKLNK
+294 PENHLTYAKLNK
-306 LINDISNL
+306 LINDISKL

-347 KFEKLTEDTR
+347 KFENLTEDTR

-368 LRFLLCKKAILVE
+368 LRFLLCKKTILVE

-386 LILQKAYLT
+386 LIIQKAYFD
-395 KNKKLPIEDEI
+395 KHKKLPIEDEI
-406 DVISVGTTFLRFLE
+406 EVISVGTTFLRFLE

-435 DGDIEVL
+435 DGDIEAL
-442 EKKYKNYIK
+442 EKKYKNYIR
-451 LNQKEYVKICYDKET
+451 LNQKEYVEICYDKET
-466 HINQGTLKKDNG
+466 HINQGTLKKNNG
-478 NFNYDTLEPCMVRVN
+478 NFNYDTLEPCMVRAN
-493 NLNTLNKILKQGFL
+493 NLKTLNKILKQDFQ

-516 VNNKTECALE
+516 VNNKTECALK
-526 IFESNENINYPRYIE
+526 IFESNENINFI
-541 EAIKQ
+541 QST

>member
-1 MYIKKIIIK
+1 MYIKKIIIR
-10 NFKCFKDFSF
+10 NFKCFKNFSF
-20 EPNKYM
+20 EPNEHM

-48 TGIFR
+48 TGVFR

-61 TQDIFNNEIVN
+61 TQDIFNKEIVN
-72 NYIEEVR
+72 KYITDVKG
-79 INKNI
+79 NKHV

-90 IELYFEEA
+90 IELYFEDA
-98 DPILNGMENSQNK
+98 DPILNGMENSQNR

-121 FDARY
+121 FDNKY
-126 QEEYQILKEKEEI
+126 QEEYDVLKEKEEI

-148 IDWKNSADKDITA
+148 IEWKNAADKDITA

-174 DSNNRNGSDNC
+174 DSNVRNGSDNC

-205 YRKIRDIFIKDK
+205 YRKVRDIFIKDD
-217 TIESINARLSEE
+217 TIKSINTRLSEE

-252 IITKI
+252 IVTKI
-257 NEIPFDYIGKG
+257 NAVPFDYIGKG

-282 RTENSGILLIEE
+282 RAENSGILLLEE

-306 LINDISNL
+306 LISDISDF

-326 SFVANKLGIEN
+326 SFVANKLGLEN
-337 LELLNNKLLT
+337 LELINNKLIT
-347 KFEKLTEDTR
+347 KFENLTDDTK
-357 KFFIKKPGYDT
+357 KFFTKKPGYDT
-368 LRFLLCKKAILVE
+368 LRFLLCKKAVLVE

-386 LILQKAYLT
+386 LILQKAYY
-395 KNKKLPIEDEI
+395 NKYNKLPIEDEI

-425 KKETV
+425 EKETIL
-430 VVTDN
+430 VTDN
-435 DGDIEVL
+435 DGDIEAL
-442 EKKYKNYIK
+442 ENKYENYIGK
-451 LNQKEYVKICYDKET
+451 NQKQYIKICYDKVT
-466 HINQGTLKKDNG
+466 HINQGELKSKNG
-478 NFNYDTLEPCMVRVN
+478 NFNYDTLEPCMVRAN
-493 NLNTLNKILKQGFL
+493 SLQTLNTILNENFK
-507 TEDELIKYM
+507 TEDDLIKNM
-516 VNNKTECALE
+516 VNNKTACALK
-526 IFESNENINYPRYIE
+526 IFESDIILNYPTYIE
-541 EAIKQ
+541 EAIQ

>member
-20 EPNKYM
+20 ELNKHM

-72 NYIEEVR
+72 NYIEDVE
-79 INKNI
+79 INKNV

-90 IELYFEEA
+90 IELYFEDA

-121 FDARY
+121 FDTRY

-148 IDWKNSADKDITA
+148 IDWKNSADKDITT

-174 DSNNRNGSDNC
+174 DANIRNGSDNC

-205 YRKIRDIFIKDK
+205 YRKIRDIFIKDS
-217 TIESINARLSEE
+217 TIKSINTRLSEE
-229 SHFMNNTI
+229 SHFLDNTI

-257 NEIPFDYIGKG
+257 NEVPFDYIGKG
-268 EQSSLKIELSLTNK
+268 EQASLKIELSLTNK
-282 RTENSGILLIEE
+282 RAENSGILLIEE
-294 PENHLTHAKLNK
+294 PENHLTYAKLNK
-306 LINDISNL
+306 LINDISKL

-347 KFEKLTEDTR
+347 KFENLTEDTR

-386 LILQKAYLT
+386 LIIQKAYFD
-395 KNKKLPIEDEI
+395 KHKKLPIEDEI
-406 DVISVGTTFLRFLE
+406 EVISVGTTFLRFLE

-435 DGDIEVL
+435 DGDIEAL

-451 LNQKEYVKICYDKET
+451 LNKKEYVEICYDKET
-466 HINQGTLKKDNG
+466 HVNQGMLKKNNG
-478 NFNYDTLEPCMVRVN
+478 NFNYDTLEPCMVRAN
-493 NLNTLNKILKQGFL
+493 NLKTLNKILKQDFQ

-526 IFESNENINYPRYIE
+526 IFESNENINYPIYIE
-541 EAIKQ
+541 EAIK

>member
-20 EPNKYM
+20 ELNKHM

-72 NYIEEVR
+72 NYIEDVK
-79 INKNI
+79 INKHV

-90 IELYFEEA
+90 IELYFEDA

-121 FDARY
+121 FDTRY

-174 DSNNRNGSDNC
+174 DANIRNGSDNC

-205 YRKIRDIFIKDK
+205 YRKIRDIFIKDS
-217 TIESINARLSEE
+217 TIKSINTRLSEE
-229 SHFMNNTI
+229 SHFLDNTI

-282 RTENSGILLIEE
+282 RAENSGILLIEE

-306 LINDISNL
+306 LINDISKL

-347 KFEKLTEDTR
+347 KFENLTEDTR

-386 LILQKAYLT
+386 LIIQKAYFD
-395 KNKKLPIEDEI
+395 KHKKLPIEDEI
-406 DVISVGTTFLRFLE
+406 EVISVGTTFLRFLE

-425 KKETV
+425 KRETV

-435 DGDIEVL
+435 DGDIETL

-451 LNQKEYVKICYDKET
+451 LNQKEYVEICYDKET
-466 HINQGTLKKDNG
+466 HINQGTLKKSNG
-478 NFNYDTLEPCMVRVN
+478 NFNYDTLEPCMVRAN
-493 NLNTLNKILKQGFL
+493 NLKTLNKILKQDFQ

-526 IFESNENINYPRYIE
+526 IFESNENINYPIYIE
-541 EAIKQ
+541 EAIK